1 MKTNQLLTFSA
12 LGLLMLRNRQ
22 KQGIGAI
29 LTNNQT
35 FTACADGTYSTAL
48 KYPCR
53 SRGGVA
59 KNQNKKP
66 KFLSKTGTSYA
77 CADTYLVPLNKIY
90 TNEKLFQNRED
101 DFSIESVNRIVNA
114 VKNGSFK
121 WQVFDPILLW
131 LSPSGKLY
139 VLSGHSRTKAF
150 KMLSKTKYKV
160 DGQGFKHIPAKII
173 KVGEKEAVQIALMSN
188 TLSTPETPIER
199 AIYYRNLLINGVD
212 IKEVQELARLY
223 EGRNAS
229 SILRYAMINPRGKA
243 INAIKLLQKG
253 DPTSRKQAEKI
264 ALWIGD
270 ARIKFPQL
278 THFHEDE
285 IYSYLARDSKGV
297 IKSSRDFNELLKRAI
312 ERQKNNGE
320 FDNTKL
326 LNLENNISRS
336 PTMQAYERELNRLK
350 KELDKATKLRDNK
363 FNEFVKRG
371 ANEKEI
377 KQAIEKYDNAVTA
390 WRRKYMN
397 QLKMKVSIE
406 LADQKQATLFG
417 LK

>member
-1 MKTNQLLTFSA
+1 MKTNQILMLSA
-12 LGLLMLRNRQ
+12 L
-22 KQGIGAI
+22 GIGAI
-29 LTNNQT
+29 INNNQT
-35 FTACADGTYSTAL
+35 FTACVDGSYSTAS

-53 SRGGVA
+53 TRGGVS
-59 KNQNKKP
+59 KKQNKQP
-66 KFLSKTGTSYA
+66 KFLSKTGAGYA
-77 CADTYLVPLNKIY
+77 CADTYLVPLNKIH

-101 DFSIESVNRIVNA
+101 DFSLESVNRIINA
-114 VKNGSFK
+114 VKKGSFK

-150 KMLSKTKYKV
+150 RMLSKSKYKV
-160 DGQGFKHIPAKII
+160 DGQDFKRIPAKII

-188 TLSTPETPIER
+188 TLSTPETPVER
-199 AIYYRNLLINGVD
+199 AIYYRNLLINGIG
-212 IKEVQELARLY
+212 IKEVQELAQLY

-229 SILRYAMINPRGKA
+229 SILRYAMLNPNGKA

-278 THFHEDE
+278 TNIHENE
-285 IYSYLARDSKGV
+285 IYDYLARDSKGI
-297 IKSSRDFNELLKRAI
+297 IKSSRDFNDLLKRAI
-312 ERQKNNGE
+312 ERQSNTGE
-320 FDNTKL
+320 FDNAKP
-326 LNLENNISRS
+326 LNLQNNISKS
-336 PTMQAYERELNRLK
+336 PTIQAFEKELYRLK

-371 ANEKEI
+371 ASEKEI
-377 KQAIEKYDNAVTA
+377 KRAIEKYDNAVTA
-390 WRRKYMN
+390 FRRKYMQ
-397 QLKMKVSIE
+397 QLKMKMSVE
-406 LADQKQATLFG
+406 KADKKQASLFG
-417 LK
+417 FR